1 MSVTVIS
8 PPSAPTL
15 ARLMQSRVTDI
26 GAGGAYVTNT
36 VRRYVGLT
44 IQDNVL
50 HFVAQGGIGAQ
61 IETLTDEQLKAY
73 ENASTEPLDF
83 TALNEALKNQ

>member
-1 MSVTVIS
+1 MSVHVIS
-8 PPSAPTL
+8 KPSAPTL
-15 ARLMQSRVTDI
+15 ARLMQNRVIDI
-26 GAGGAYVTNT
+26 GAGGAYVSNI

-44 IQDNVL
+44 IQGNVL
-50 HFVAQGGIGAQ
+50 HFVAQGAVGAE